1 MLSEVMG
8 MDSKNSAAVSGNE
21 SEPQTSKKLNTML
34 WILQGLLAAVFLFAG
49 SMKLILPIEVM
60 TKQTPLP
67 GLFIRFIGVAEVL
80 GALGLIL
87 PGLLKVRVGLTPLAA
102 SGLLAIMVGATLITL
117 TGPSASMAWFPLLVG
132 ILAAVIAY
140 TRWRVAPLTERRLR

>member
-21 SEPQTSKKLNTML
+21 SKPQTSKKLNSVL
-34 WILQGLLAAVFLFAG
+34 WILQVLLAAVFLFAG

-102 SGLLAIMVGATLITL
+102 SGLLAIMVGATLLTL
-117 TGPSASMAWFPLLVG
+117 TGPSALMAWFPLLVG
-132 ILAAVIAY
+132 ILARVIAY